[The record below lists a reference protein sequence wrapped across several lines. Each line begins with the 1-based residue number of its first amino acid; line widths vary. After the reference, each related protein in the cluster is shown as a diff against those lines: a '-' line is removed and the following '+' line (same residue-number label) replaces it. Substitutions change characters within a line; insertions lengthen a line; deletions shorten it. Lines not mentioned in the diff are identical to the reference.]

1 MIASLAVSIP
11 MNRLSTVCSKLSRRA
26 LVFGPLHEFL
36 TLIRTQLCSSLSVL
50 REHCKRG
57 SEQLIKNYPMDEC
70 QLDELGSFVKKRKH
84 VSQHLRNWQP
94 SMAIKGSGSALTHA
108 TK

>member
-1 MIASLAVSIP
+1 VLKA
-11 MNRLSTVCSKLSRRA
+11 LSEGIGIRAAARIFDLDKDTVVLILERA
-26 LVFGPLHEFL
+26 A
-36 TLIRTQLCSSLSVL
+36 
-50 REHCKRG
+50 EHCKRV

-94 SMAIKGSGSALTHA
+94 SMAIHGSGSALAHA

>member
-1 MIASLAVSIP
+1 MLKA
-11 MNRLSTVCSKLSRRA
+11 LSEGIGIRAAARIFDLDKNTVVLILERA
-26 LVFGPLHEFL
+26 A
-36 TLIRTQLCSSLSVL
+36 
-50 REHCKRG
+50 EHCKRG

-70 QLDELGSFVKKRKH
+70 QLDELGAFVKKRKH